1 MTVGFVGDG
10 RGRNVKGREGRTSP
24 TGKLLSRSA
33 ATCACQRARLGSAEG
48 TDGKPAQTF
57 TSSLEA
63 SKPLTYGCDTSLA
76 SRSFRT
82 FGEPRS
88 RGEDMVDDDEPSL
101 RRRHQTTTTTT
112 TTTRGAQKG

>member
-33 ATCACQRARLGSAEG
+33 ATCACQRARLGSADRS

-82 FGEPRS
+82 AGEPRS
-88 RGEDMVDDDEPSL
+88 RGEDMVDDDEPS
-101 RRRHQTTTTTT
+101 
-112 TTTRGAQKG
+112 TRDAQKG